1 MSEMEQTFLD
11 ASVGGGRTSSPSVK
25 RTVTYRTSDLGFS
38 SKGNDITMQHIS
50 DAKSYLNEF
59 QEIYGKHRAEIDD
72 LKRRHAK
79 EVGWWFMQ

>member
-1 MSEMEQTFLD
+1 
-11 ASVGGGRTSSPSVK
+11 
-25 RTVTYRTSDLGFS
+25 
-38 SKGNDITMQHIS
+38 MQHIS